1 MLLGTSVYIAVDIS
15 NLYTI
20 SLTYVF
26 NNAMSPSSSAVYKPQ
41 LGTLMLSTPPTH
53 LVFLS
58 PRHHPA
64 LPFAGHSLSGRAL
77 LNYVVLINAPRVAD
91 VDDVTMKINITSDDG
106 GVFMLDVSES
116 FSVGELK
123 EILEVEFET
132 PRGEMALVHNMMT
145 MADHQPLSAYN
156 LQEGDVVIMTR
167 MQVAPPHQQQ
177 QPQQQQQSSGGGAV
191 EGLPFIDWSSI
202 RLPQD
207 TAGAG
212 SSNAPATQVARPPV
226 DEREEIRQYFL
237 NTPHELAILK
247 ERNAPLAEALVSG
260 DKERFYKVLEEQQRL
275 RREKEAERIRMLNAN
290 PLDPR
295 YQQKIAEDIRHTNV
309 QDNMESAIEHIP
321 EMFGQVIMLYI
332 KCTVNGCP
340 VLAFVDSGAQSTIMS
355 QECAERCNIM
365 RLVDQRWAGTA
376 VGVGTQEIVGRV
388 HLCQIQ
394 IEGVF
399 LPSSFSILK
408 KQPMD
413 MLLGLDMLKRH
424 QVSLVVVQLE
434 SISLLLL
441 CHVRSAV
448 LI

>member
-1 MLLGTSVYIAVDIS
+1 MTTSIIY
-15 NLYTI
+15 
-20 SLTYVF
+20 
-26 NNAMSPSSSAVYKPQ
+26 
-41 LGTLMLSTPPTH
+41 
-53 LVFLS
+53 LVFLF
-58 PRHHPA
+58 PRHHLA
-64 LPFAGHSLSGRAL
+64 LPFVGRSPSGRASSIL
-77 LNYVVLINAPRVAD
+77 YITLINAPRVAD
-91 VDDVTMKINITSDDG
+91 VDDVTMRINITNDDG
-106 GVFMLDVSES
+106 AVFLLDVSEH

-132 PRGEMALVHNMMT
+132 PRREMALVHNMIT
-145 MADHQPLSAYN
+145 MADDQPLSAYN
-156 LQEGDVVIMTR
+156 LRDGDVVIMTR
-167 MQVAPPHQQQ
+167 LQAT
-177 QPQQQQQSSGGGAV
+177 QQQQQHPPGGGAV

-202 RLPQD
+202 RLPPAMG
-207 TAGAG
+207 TG
-212 SSNAPATQVARPPV
+212 SSTGNAPDTHPPV
-226 DEREEIRQYFL
+226 DEREQIRQYFL
-237 NTPHELAILK
+237 NTPHELSILK
-247 ERNAPLAEALVSG
+247 ERNRPLAEALTSG
-260 DKERFYKVLEEQQRL
+260 DKEKFYQVLEEQQQQ

-332 KCTVNGCP
+332 KCSVNGCP

-365 RLVDQRWAGTA
+365 RLVDQRWSGTA

-394 IEGVF
+394 IEDVF

-424 QVSLVVVQLE
+424 QVSSE
-434 SISLLLL
+434 IW
-441 CHVRSAV
+441 
-448 LI
+448 

>member
-1 MLLGTSVYIAVDIS
+1 
-15 NLYTI
+15 
-20 SLTYVF
+20 
-26 NNAMSPSSSAVYKPQ
+26 
-41 LGTLMLSTPPTH
+41 
-53 LVFLS
+53 
-58 PRHHPA
+58 
-64 LPFAGHSLSGRAL
+64 
-77 LNYVVLINAPRVAD
+77 
-91 VDDVTMKINITSDDG
+91 MKINITSDDG
-106 GVFMLDVSES
+106 TVFMLDVSEN

-132 PRGEMALVHNMMT
+132 PRGEMALVHNMLP
-145 MADHQPLSAYN
+145 MADDQPLSAYN
-156 LQEGDVVIMTR
+156 LQEGDVVIMSR
-167 MQVAPPHQQQ
+167 LQSAPL
-177 QPQQQQQSSGGGAV
+177 PQQQQQQQSGGGGAV
-191 EGLPFIDWSSI
+191 EGLPFIDWSAI
-202 RLPQD
+202 NLPQGM
-207 TAGAG
+207 GAG
-212 SSNAPATQVARPPV
+212 SSNAATTQVARPPV

-247 ERNAPLAEALVSG
+247 ERNAPLAEALASG
-260 DKERFYKVLEEQQRL
+260 DKETFYKVLEEQQRQ

-332 KCTVNGCP
+332 KCSVNGCP

-394 IEGVF
+394 IGDVF

-424 QVSLVVVQLE
+424 QVSKVTAQLGC
-434 SISLLLL
+434 ILL
-441 CHVRSAV
+441 CYMCVV
-448 LI
+448 LY

>member
-1 MLLGTSVYIAVDIS
+1 
-15 NLYTI
+15 
-20 SLTYVF
+20 
-26 NNAMSPSSSAVYKPQ
+26 
-41 LGTLMLSTPPTH
+41 
-53 LVFLS
+53 
-58 PRHHPA
+58 
-64 LPFAGHSLSGRAL
+64 
-77 LNYVVLINAPRVAD
+77 
-91 VDDVTMKINITSDDG
+91 MKINITSDDG
-106 GVFMLDVSES
+106 TVFMLDVSEK

-123 EILEVEFET
+123 EILEVEFDT
-132 PRGEMALVHNMMT
+132 PRGEMALVHNMLP
-145 MADHQPLSAYN
+145 MADDQPLSAYN
-156 LQEGDVVIMTR
+156 LQEGDVVIMSR
-167 MQVAPPHQQQ
+167 LQSVPLQQQQQ
-177 QPQQQQQSSGGGAV
+177 QPGGGGAV
-191 EGLPFIDWSSI
+191 EGLPFIDWSAI
-202 RLPQD
+202 NLPQGMG
-207 TAGAG
+207 TG
-212 SSNAPATQVARPPV
+212 SSNAATTQVARPPV

-247 ERNAPLAEALVSG
+247 ERNAPLAEALASG
-260 DKERFYKVLEEQQRL
+260 DKETFYKVLEEQQRQ

-332 KCTVNGCP
+332 KCSVNGCP

-394 IEGVF
+394 IGDVF

-424 QVSLVVVQLE
+424 QVSKVTAQLGC
-434 SISLLLL
+434 ILL
-441 CHVRSAV
+441 CYICVV
-448 LI
+448 LY

>member
-1 MLLGTSVYIAVDIS
+1 M
-15 NLYTI
+15 
-20 SLTYVF
+20 
-26 NNAMSPSSSAVYKPQ
+26 
-41 LGTLMLSTPPTH
+41 
-53 LVFLS
+53 
-58 PRHHPA
+58 R
-64 LPFAGHSLSGRAL
+64 
-77 LNYVVLINAPRVAD
+77 
-91 VDDVTMKINITSDDG
+91 INITSDDG
-106 GVFMLDVSES
+106 AVFLLDVSEH

-132 PRGEMALVHNMMT
+132 PRGEMALVYNMVT
-145 MADHQPLSAYN
+145 MADNQPLSAYN
-156 LQEGDVVIMTR
+156 LQDGDMVFMTR
-167 MQVAPPHQQQ
+167 LQTRQQHQH
-177 QPQQQQQSSGGGAV
+177 PQGGGA
-191 EGLPFIDWSSI
+191 EGRLPFIDWGSV
-202 RLPQD
+202 RLPPGM
-207 TAGAG
+207 ASG
-212 SSNAPATQVARPPV
+212 SSHTPTTQTVREPV

-237 NTPHELAILK
+237 NTPHELAVLK
-247 ERNAPLAEALVSG
+247 ERNPLLAEALTSG
-260 DKERFYKVLEEQQRL
+260 DREKFYKLLEEQQQL

-290 PLDPR
+290 PLDPQ

-332 KCTVNGCP
+332 KCSVNGCP

-365 RLVDQRWAGTA
+365 RLVDQRWSGTA

-394 IEGVF
+394 IEDVF

-424 QVSLVVVQLE
+424 QVNM
-434 SISLLLL
+434 
-441 CHVRSAV
+441 
-448 LI
+448 

>member
-1 MLLGTSVYIAVDIS
+1 M
-15 NLYTI
+15 
-20 SLTYVF
+20 
-26 NNAMSPSSSAVYKPQ
+26 
-41 LGTLMLSTPPTH
+41 
-53 LVFLS
+53 
-58 PRHHPA
+58 R
-64 LPFAGHSLSGRAL
+64 
-77 LNYVVLINAPRVAD
+77 
-91 VDDVTMKINITSDDG
+91 INITSDDG
-106 GVFMLDVSES
+106 AVFLLDVSEH

-145 MADHQPLSAYN
+145 MADNQPLSAYN
-156 LQEGDVVIMTR
+156 VHDGDVVIMTR
-167 MQVAPPHQQQ
+167 LQAA
-177 QPQQQQQSSGGGAV
+177 QQQQQQQLPQGGGAV

-202 RLPQD
+202 RLPSG
-207 TAGAG
+207 TGAG
-212 SSNAPATQVARPPV
+212 SSDAPSTQPPV
-226 DEREEIRQYFL
+226 DEREQIRQYFL
-237 NTPHELAILK
+237 DTPHELAILK
-247 ERNAPLAEALVSG
+247 ERNAPLAEALMTG
-260 DKERFYKVLEEQQRL
+260 DKEKFYKVLEEQQRV

-290 PLDPR
+290 PLDPQ

-332 KCTVNGCP
+332 KCSVNGCP

-394 IEGVF
+394 IEDVF

-424 QVSLVVVQLE
+424 QVKHK
-434 SISLLLL
+434 LLLT
-441 CHVRSAV
+441 V
-448 LI
+448 LLEYFTVFVVLH

>member
-1 MLLGTSVYIAVDIS
+1 
-15 NLYTI
+15 
-20 SLTYVF
+20 
-26 NNAMSPSSSAVYKPQ
+26 
-41 LGTLMLSTPPTH
+41 
-53 LVFLS
+53 
-58 PRHHPA
+58 
-64 LPFAGHSLSGRAL
+64 
-77 LNYVVLINAPRVAD
+77 
-91 VDDVTMKINITSDDG
+91 MKINITSDDG
-106 GVFMLDVSES
+106 TVFMLDVSEK

-132 PRGEMALVHNMMT
+132 PRGEMALVHNMLP
-145 MADHQPLSAYN
+145 MADDQPLSAYN
-156 LQEGDVVIMTR
+156 LQEGDVVIMSR
-167 MQVAPPHQQQ
+167 LQSVPLQQQQQ
-177 QPQQQQQSSGGGAV
+177 QPGGGGAV
-191 EGLPFIDWSSI
+191 EGLPFIDWSAI
-202 RLPQD
+202 NLPQGMG
-207 TAGAG
+207 TG
-212 SSNAPATQVARPPV
+212 SSNAATTQVARPPV

-247 ERNAPLAEALVSG
+247 ERNAPLAEALASG
-260 DKERFYKVLEEQQRL
+260 DKETFYKVLEEQQRQ

-332 KCTVNGCP
+332 KCSVNGCP

-394 IEGVF
+394 IGDVF

-424 QVSLVVVQLE
+424 QVSKVTAQLGC
-434 SISLLLL
+434 ILL
-441 CHVRSAV
+441 CYICVV
-448 LI
+448 LY

>member
-1 MLLGTSVYIAVDIS
+1 
-15 NLYTI
+15 
-20 SLTYVF
+20 
-26 NNAMSPSSSAVYKPQ
+26 
-41 LGTLMLSTPPTH
+41 
-53 LVFLS
+53 
-58 PRHHPA
+58 
-64 LPFAGHSLSGRAL
+64 
-77 LNYVVLINAPRVAD
+77 
-91 VDDVTMKINITSDDG
+91 MKINITSDDG
-106 GVFMLDVSES
+106 AVFMLDVSES

-132 PRGEMALVHNMMT
+132 PRGEMALVHNMVT
-145 MADHQPLSAYN
+145 MADDQPLRAYN
-156 LQEGDVVIMTR
+156 LQEGDVVIMTSL
-167 MQVAPPHQQQ
+167 QPAPVQ
-177 QPQQQQQSSGGGAV
+177 QQQQQSRGGGAV
-191 EGLPFIDWSSI
+191 EGLPFIDWSTI

-207 TAGAG
+207 TGAG
-212 SSNAPATQVARPPV
+212 SSNAPTAQVAQPTV
-226 DEREEIRQYFL
+226 DEREEIRQHFL

-247 ERNAPLAEALVSG
+247 ERNAPLAEALASG

-434 SISLLLL
+434 SISL
-441 CHVRSAV
+441 CYVCSAV

>member
-1 MLLGTSVYIAVDIS
+1 M
-15 NLYTI
+15 
-20 SLTYVF
+20 
-26 NNAMSPSSSAVYKPQ
+26 
-41 LGTLMLSTPPTH
+41 
-53 LVFLS
+53 
-58 PRHHPA
+58 R
-64 LPFAGHSLSGRAL
+64 
-77 LNYVVLINAPRVAD
+77 
-91 VDDVTMKINITSDDG
+91 INITNDDG
-106 GVFMLDVSES
+106 AVYLLDVSEH

-132 PRGEMALVHNMMT
+132 PRGEMALVYNMITMT
-145 MADHQPLSAYN
+145 DDQPLSAYN
-156 LQEGDVVIMTR
+156 VHDGDVVIMTR
-167 MQVAPPHQQQ
+167 LQAT
-177 QPQQQQQSSGGGAV
+177 QQQQQQQQQQYPPGGGAV
-191 EGLPFIDWSSI
+191 GGLPFIDWGAI
-202 RLPQD
+202 RIPP
-207 TAGAG
+207 AVGAG
-212 SSNAPATQVARPPV
+212 SSNTPDTQPPV
-226 DEREEIRQYFL
+226 DEREQIRQHFL
-237 NTPHELAILK
+237 NTPHELSILK
-247 ERNAPLAEALVSG
+247 ERNRPLAEALMSG
-260 DKERFYKVLEEQQRL
+260 DNEKFYKVLEEQQQH

-332 KCTVNGCP
+332 KCSVNGCP

-355 QECAERCNIM
+355 QECAERCNIV
-365 RLVDQRWAGTA
+365 RLVDQRWSGTA

-394 IEGVF
+394 IEDVF

-424 QVSLVVVQLE
+424 QVSKVPNFCDC
-434 SISLLLL
+434 SIRVFCCS
-441 CHVRSAV
+441 VA